1 MQTYSKCGL
10 GISAEMKH

>member
-10 GISAEMKH
+10 GISAE